1 MYIVEFLQKEQ
12 SKMFKKF
19 LKKNKA
25 WNGKQLGLKVAEA
38 LIQKY
43 ITENQQNDEV
53 SLLVQDIENEKAYE
67 FTLSVGAG
75 EKFSLLSAISQDLEK
90 GTDFNLAMEIKQGIY
105 LSYKEEEEQVYVASE
120 EEVSTKKKGGFF
132 SKLFGKKEEDVPH
145 AATVDTRE
153 YDAEVQKE
161 FAKEEDPF
169 KEMSAEEMQQRG
181 TNTFEVSDFEH
192 LEAEAGDPSEKE
204 KDDIFAIEKTED
216 SQSKEV
222 NLEKEELPFDTNGN
236 GSVKS
241 IEEELFYPESENK
254 KEEGNQETSTSIQVK
269 DVSFP
274 EYDKYIDLRE
284 VESKQNRYDSRF
296 TVMHLLGLMGMNEE
310 TAKTALEKKKL
321 QFVKNVLSGKEF
333 IIIQDNYYQ
342 DVNNLIDEIRL
353 VLEGTYKETVMRDY
367 QKEAEEKLREHF
379 DANFQGMLQ
388 ELNVFESKEKQEM
401 QQKVNAFLEKQ
412 ELELQSF
419 KLKQEADLKV
429 YESDLEERK
438 LTLVSA
444 REEELMRE
452 NNMEQETSLHEK
464 AYELKIE
471 ANKLLIDKRNGILAD
486 FSSALEDIMN
496 AAFESQESELKDLQ
510 DYMNQLIP
518 GWKEE
523 IHAEY
528 DKEMQE
534 RKLKLEEDKNRLEQE
549 ALLLEKRKQEAV
561 EMKTSGRERELL
573 NIIDELNDR
582 VIKYAGNGQIPQQ
595 QPVFMYPQA
604 MQPVQQQ
611 PVFMYQPQPMQQ
623 PMQQPMMPQQPA
635 QQPVA
640 QTQAENTPKK
650 RGNLFDRLMGSN

>member
-1 MYIVEFLQKEQ
+1 
-12 SKMFKKF
+12 
-19 LKKNKA
+19 
-25 WNGKQLGLKVAEA
+25 
-38 LIQKY
+38 
-43 ITENQQNDEV
+43 
-53 SLLVQDIENEKAYE
+53 
-67 FTLSVGAG
+67 
-75 EKFSLLSAISQDLEK
+75 
-90 GTDFNLAMEIKQGIY
+90 
-105 LSYKEEEEQVYVASE
+105 
-120 EEVSTKKKGGFF
+120 
-132 SKLFGKKEEDVPH
+132 
-145 AATVDTRE
+145 
-153 YDAEVQKE
+153 
-161 FAKEEDPF
+161 
-169 KEMSAEEMQQRG
+169 
-181 TNTFEVSDFEH
+181 
-192 LEAEAGDPSEKE
+192 
-204 KDDIFAIEKTED
+204 
-216 SQSKEV
+216 
-222 NLEKEELPFDTNGN
+222 
-236 GSVKS
+236 
-241 IEEELFYPESENK
+241 
-254 KEEGNQETSTSIQVK
+254 
-269 DVSFP
+269 
-274 EYDKYIDLRE
+274 
-284 VESKQNRYDSRF
+284 
-296 TVMHLLGLMGMNEE
+296 
-310 TAKTALEKKKL
+310 
-321 QFVKNVLSGKEF
+321 
-333 IIIQDNYYQ
+333 
-342 DVNNLIDEIRL
+342 
-353 VLEGTYKETVMRDY
+353 
-367 QKEAEEKLREHF
+367 LREHF
-379 DANFQGMLQ
+379 DANLQGMLQ

-471 ANKLLIDKRNGILAD
+471 ANKLLIDKKNGILAD

-496 AAFESQESELKDLQ
+496 AAFESQESEMKDLQ

-611 PVFMYQPQPMQQ
+611 PVFMYQQPVQQPVHPQTAQQPIMQQ
-623 PMQQPMMPQQPA
+623 PAMQQPVQPQPQSSP
-635 QQPVA
+635 
-640 QTQAENTPKK
+640 EK
-650 RGNLFDRLMGSN
+650 RRNLFDRWYKN